1 MSYTIDHLGSSILLI
16 LNSMAPQIE
25 QETIMYHD
33 IAKYAVCKSEE
44 SPFASLPAEVTP
56 QATGPPS
63 SPLMTPLMRSPSSA
77 SLDMSTNSQST
88 NEQSQQSTNE
98 RKYPPPGCLASADKT
113 LYNRIN
119 YKLKNTAMP
128 GVVQG
133 Q

>member
-1 MSYTIDHLGSSILLI
+1 MC
-16 LNSMAPQIE
+16 
-25 QETIMYHD
+25 HD
-33 IAKYAVCKSEE
+33 IAKFAVCKAEDR
-44 SPFASLPAEVTP
+44 PFASLPAEVTP
-56 QATGPPS
+56 QAKGPPS
-63 SPLMTPLMRSPSSA
+63 SPLMTPLMSSPSSA

-98 RKYPPPGCLASADKT
+98 PKYPPPGSLATTDKA

-119 YKLKNTAMP
+119 YKLKNAAMP